1 MVSTASISLALFPT
15 FAYSGSMTVSEL
27 IAILQ
32 SHDPAAIVV
41 VPTYNDRA
49 DACNAHGLR
58 LGGVRTVNLREI
70 HFNASWFDPEHGAQ
84 LYEIDDDGEQSGV
97 EIG

>member
-1 MVSTASISLALFPT
+1 
-15 FAYSGSMTVSEL
+15 MTVSDL

-32 SHDPAAIVV
+32 THDPAATVV
-41 VPTYNDRA
+41 VPTYNDRS
-49 DACNAHGLR
+49 DVCNAHGLQ

-70 HFNASWFDPEHGAQ
+70 HFKASWLDPDQKVQ
-84 LYEIDDDGEQSGV
+84 LYEIDDNGKQSGV